1 MIRRVLGGAV
11 TVVGLVCLAAGAS
24 TGVSDVG
31 PAPVAIRI
39 TAPTMT
45 AALIQLSQQTGLQV
59 IFQTD
64 DIATQL
70 RAPSLEGRFTARAA
84 LKELLRNSGLSYQ
97 FVNERTVSIAPAAK
111 QGAPHPAVA
120 ASADKSR

>member
-1 MIRRVLGGAV
+1 M
-11 TVVGLVCLAAGAS
+11 
-24 TGVSDVG
+24 SDVG